1 MGFLDK
7 VKDAAGKAADQAK
20 HATAVG
26 KEKLEDTRLQK
37 KINDACQEI
46 GALVVAQRRNE
57 APADAAAQ
65 IDAKVA
71 EIGEVEKQMEANDI
85 ADAAGGTTSP
95 STPTTPTATGT
106 TEVPPPG

>member
-65 IDAKVA
+65 IDAKIA
-71 EIGEVEKQMEANDI
+71 EIADLEKQQEANR
-85 ADAAGGTTSP
+85 AAGESGEAAS
-95 STPTTPTATGT
+95 GD
-106 TEVPPPG
+106 